1 MGGMTGRDASGAQGA
16 GAGEDVVGVADLYA
30 QTLGACIVALLVL
43 SGLVLAIAA
52 FGLNSVDATTAS
64 LAGGLAGV
72 ALLARRLAQ
81 QDRQRQAVLAI
92 VLGLCLV
99 YVAMLEV
106 LPAEAVAPWMSLV
119 VLVASVLVGW
129 RAGVVVGGG
138 LALCVTALEHLQAG
152 LIAGQD
158 ALGAVLLSAAAV
170 FLAWA
175 TTRPTRT
182 ALDCASRCYTEA
194 QQAVETLRDRQAE
207 LARFGKSLSV
217 SYHLLQQL
225 NLELDHARKAAQ
237 EARQLKAQFAAAVSH
252 ELRTPLNL
260 IIGFCEM
267 MVLSPAQ
274 AYGRRLPSGFKD
286 DVEAIYRNA
295 CHLSA
300 LVDDILDLSQVDA
313 DRMALQREWLS
324 LPEVVEEAM
333 APLASLFR
341 DRGLYLRSDIAR
353 DVPPVFADRTR
364 IRQILI
370 NLLNNAARFTDRGG
384 VTIGVRTERTSGV
397 AVAVSDTGPGIA
409 PDDLRYV
416 FQEFHQF
423 GDPRRRRGGS
433 GLGLAVSKAFAELH
447 QGSLAVESTFGEGS
461 TFILRLPV
469 GADAALERP
478 ASEPVNNRVRPGVR
492 GQRERRVLVVDR
504 SGQLMRVFRR
514 YLDGYRLLQLRDLK
528 AARAEDP
535 VLLPHAVI
543 VGCAE
548 DRERWRRAAAALP
561 NWQRVPVLVCP
572 LKTAQRQADELGVRD
587 YLVKPVTR
595 AQLRGSLKRVCPAPG
610 RVLVVEDD
618 PGMQRLLARMTRSL
632 ATETQVAV
640 ASSGSEALEHLRAA
654 PVPDLILLD
663 LLLPDLDGYGVL
675 EALRLDARLREV
687 PVIVVSARGSHSEA
701 MLANELA
708 VACESGLTVA
718 EVMRWVTTGVEAL
731 FAPAGASARAV
742 PARPGA

>member
-1 MGGMTGRDASGAQGA
+1 
-16 GAGEDVVGVADLYA
+16 
-30 QTLGACIVALLVL
+30 
-43 SGLVLAIAA
+43 
-52 FGLNSVDATTAS
+52 
-64 LAGGLAGV
+64 
-72 ALLARRLAQ
+72 
-81 QDRQRQAVLAI
+81 
-92 VLGLCLV
+92 
-99 YVAMLEV
+99 
-106 LPAEAVAPWMSLV
+106 
-119 VLVASVLVGW
+119 
-129 RAGVVVGGG
+129 
-138 LALCVTALEHLQAG
+138 
-152 LIAGQD
+152 
-158 ALGAVLLSAAAV
+158 
-170 FLAWA
+170 
-175 TTRPTRT
+175 
-182 ALDCASRCYTEA
+182 
-194 QQAVETLRDRQAE
+194 
-207 LARFGKSLSV
+207 
-217 SYHLLQQL
+217 
-225 NLELDHARKAAQ
+225 
-237 EARQLKAQFAAAVSH
+237 
-252 ELRTPLNL
+252 
-260 IIGFCEM
+260 
-267 MVLSPAQ
+267 
-274 AYGRRLPSGFKD
+274 
-286 DVEAIYRNA
+286 
-295 CHLSA
+295 
-300 LVDDILDLSQVDA
+300 
-313 DRMALQREWLS
+313 
-324 LPEVVEEAM
+324 
-333 APLASLFR
+333 
-341 DRGLYLRSDIAR
+341 
-353 DVPPVFADRTR
+353 
-364 IRQILI
+364 
-370 NLLNNAARFTDRGG
+370 
-384 VTIGVRTERTSGV
+384 
-397 AVAVSDTGPGIA
+397 
-409 PDDLRYV
+409 
-416 FQEFHQF
+416 
-423 GDPRRRRGGS
+423 
-433 GLGLAVSKAFAELH
+433 
-447 QGSLAVESTFGEGS
+447 
-461 TFILRLPV
+461 
-469 GADAALERP
+469 
-478 ASEPVNNRVRPGVR
+478 VR